1 MNNNGIIAASNNKK
15 ITRSARHIDIWYHH
29 IQDLIKKNVI
39 KVFYI
44 LSKQMTVNEFT
55 KAFDKEK
62 FIKFC
67 EMIGMTD
74 SIATAE
80 WDSDSS
86 MSWFLDFT
94 SENYENIQKQKH
106 SKKEKK
112 KARKQ
117 TR

>member
-1 MNNNGIIAASNNKK
+1 MLKAEYVTVSDMTRNLIFIHEILTELNIIVSDFTFSLLMNNNNVITVLNDKK
-15 ITRSARHIDIWYHH
+15 ITRSARHINIQYHH
-29 IQDLIKKNVI
+29 IQNLIKKNVI
-39 KVFYI
+39 EVFYI

-80 WDSDSS
+80 
-86 MSWFLDFT
+86 
-94 SENYENIQKQKH
+94 
-106 SKKEKK
+106 
-112 KARKQ
+112 
-117 TR
+117 